1 METKIMNK
9 DAMTT
14 EVKTIDVAGDVVVE
28 RRGSAGLI
36 TLNRPKA
43 LNALS
48 LQMVRDLL
56 STLRAWRDDPEVL
69 VVALRGTNKM
79 GRPGTP
85 ESLFGGFCAGG
96 DIRFF
101 HQAALA
107 GDAALDEFFTEE
119 YTLNHLIHTYP
130 KPYIAFMDGVVMGGG
145 MGLCQGLALAAPGG
159 KDEGAGRASPSA
171 RAQGA
176 RVRIV
181 TERTKMAMPETN
193 IGLFPDVGGG
203 YFLSRC
209 PGHVGEYLALTGEVI
224 GADEALGYG
233 LADVKLEAAAL
244 PSLWANLG
252 EQVFACAAE
261 VDQWIATELI
271 ADSARPACATGQID
285 AYFSLLRVKHIVDA
299 LEASPDPWALKTA
312 VTLRKRSPLMLHV
325 VLEQIRKAR
334 AMTLADDLRMERDM
348 VYQCFHLRPGTE
360 SETVEGIR
368 ALAVD
373 KDYKPQW
380 RPARIEDV
388 KPGMADAF
396 FVSPW
401 SAETHPLRDL

>member
-1 METKIMNK
+1 MNK
-9 DAMTT
+9 EAMTT
-14 EVKTIDVAGDVVVE
+14 EVKQIDLVGDVVTE
-28 RRGSAGLI
+28 RRGNAGLI

-48 LQMVRDLL
+48 LHMVRELL
-56 STLRAWRDDPEVL
+56 CTLRAWRDDPEVR
-69 VVALRGTNKM
+69 VVAIRGTNKV
-79 GRPGTP
+79 GRPGTSD
-85 ESLFGGFCAGG
+85 SLFGGFCAGG

-107 GDAALDEFFTEE
+107 GDAALEDFFTEE
-119 YTLNHLIHTYP
+119 YTLNHLIQTYP

-145 MGLCQGLALAAPGG
+145 MGI
-159 KDEGAGRASPSA
+159 S
-171 RAQGA
+171 QGA

-209 PGHVGEYLALTGEVI
+209 PGHVGEYLALTGEVM
-224 GADEALGYG
+224 GADEAINYG
-233 LADVKLEAAAL
+233 LADVKLEAARL
-244 PSLWANLG
+244 PALWAELG
-252 EQVFACAAE
+252 AKPFGSTAE
-261 VDQWIATELI
+261 VDRWIATELV
-271 ADSARPACATGQID
+271 ADSARPVCATDQID

-299 LEASPDPWALKTA
+299 LEKSEDRWALRTA
-312 VTLRKRSPLMLHV
+312 ATLRKRSPLMLHV

-334 AMTLADDLRMERDM
+334 TMTLADDLRMERDM

-380 RPARIEDV
+380 KPARIEDV

-401 SAETHPLRDL
+401 TAETHPLRDL

>member
-1 METKIMNK
+1 
-9 DAMTT
+9 MTT
-14 EVKTIDVAGDVVVE
+14 ETTTTNVKQSEAAPDVLAE
-28 RRGSAGLI
+28 RCGSAGLI

-48 LQMVRDLL
+48 LEMVRALL
-56 STLRAWRDDPEVL
+56 NILRAWRDDPTVL
-69 VVALRGTNKM
+69 VVAIRGTNKV

-101 HQAALA
+101 HEAALS
-107 GDAALDEFFTEE
+107 GDAALEDFFTEE
-119 YTLNHLIHTYP
+119 YTLNHLIQTYP

-145 MGLCQGLALAAPGG
+145 MGI
-159 KDEGAGRASPSA
+159 S
-171 RAQGA
+171 QGA

-224 GADEALGYG
+224 GADEAVAYG
-233 LADVKLEAAAL
+233 LADVKLEAARL
-244 PSLWANLG
+244 PALWAELG
-252 EQVFACAAE
+252 AAPFVCAAD
-261 VDQWIATELI
+261 VDQWIATELV
-271 ADSARPACATGQID
+271 AGSARPACATGQID
-285 AYFSLLRVKHIVDA
+285 TYFSLLRVKHIVDA
-299 LEASPDPWALKTA
+299 LEASTDAWALKTA
-312 VTLRKRSPLMLHV
+312 ATLRKRSPLMLHV

-334 AMTLADDLRMERDM
+334 GMTLADDLRMERDM
-348 VYQCFHLRPGTE
+348 VYQCFHLRPGAQ

-373 KDYKPQW
+373 KDYKPHW
-380 RPARIEDV
+380 KPARIEDV
-388 KPGMADAF
+388 KPGMADEF

-401 SAETHPLRDL
+401 TAQTHPLRDL

>member
-1 METKIMNK
+1 MMTET
-9 DAMTT
+9 MTT
-14 EVKTIDVAGDVVVE
+14 DVKQNDAAGDVLAE
-28 RRGSAGLI
+28 RCGSAGLI

-48 LQMVRDLL
+48 LQMVCQLL
-56 STLRAWRDDPEVL
+56 GILRAWRDDPTVL
-69 VVALRGTNKM
+69 VVAIRGTNKV

-85 ESLFGGFCAGG
+85 ESLYGGFCAGG

-101 HQAALA
+101 HQAALS
-107 GDAALDEFFTEE
+107 GDAALDDFFTEE
-119 YTLNHLIHTYP
+119 YTLNHLLQTYP

-145 MGLCQGLALAAPGG
+145 MGI
-159 KDEGAGRASPSA
+159 S
-171 RAQGA
+171 QGA

-224 GADEALGYG
+224 GADDAIGYG
-233 LADVKLEAAAL
+233 LADVKLEAARL
-244 PSLWANLG
+244 PAVWSGLG
-252 EQVFACAAE
+252 AASFACAAD
-261 VDQWIATELI
+261 VDQWIATELV
-271 ADSARPACATGQID
+271 AASDRPVIATGKID

-299 LEASPDPWALKTA
+299 LEASTDSWAVKTA
-312 VTLRKRSPLMLHV
+312 ATLRKRSPLMLHV

-334 AMTLADDLRMERDM
+334 GMNLADDLRMERDM
-348 VYQCFHLRPGTE
+348 VYQCFHLRPGAQ

-380 RPARIEDV
+380 KPARIEDV

>member
-1 METKIMNK
+1 
-9 DAMTT
+9 MTT
-14 EVKTIDVAGDVVVE
+14 PTSDAQSAVTQTHSDVVVE
-28 RRGSAGLI
+28 RRGNAGFI

-48 LQMVRDLL
+48 LPMVRDITAALL
-56 STLRAWRDDPEVL
+56 AFRDDAHIAL
-69 VVALRGTNKM
+69 VAIRGTNKT
-79 GRPGTP
+79 GKPGTP

-101 HQAALA
+101 HKAALA
-107 GDAALDEFFTEE
+107 GDESLEDFFTEE

-145 MGLCQGLALAAPGG
+145 MGL
-159 KDEGAGRASPSA
+159 S
-171 RAQGA
+171 QGA

-181 TERTKMAMPETN
+181 TEHTKMAMPETN

-224 GADEALGYG
+224 GADDAIAFG
-233 LADVKLEAAAL
+233 LADIRRDSAQL
-244 PSLWANLG
+244 PELWAQLG
-252 EQVFACAAE
+252 EQTFASAALAE
-261 VDQWIATELI
+261 QWIATELI
-271 ADSARPACATGQID
+271 ADYARPDYDTAHID
-285 AYFSLLRVKHIVDA
+285 AFFSLLRIKHIVDA
-299 LEASPDPWALKTA
+299 LEKAKENRWASKLA
-312 VTLRKRSPLMLHV
+312 VVLRKRSPLMLHV
-325 VLEQIRKAR
+325 ALEQIRKAR
-334 AMTLADDLRMERDM
+334 SMTLADNLRMERDM
-348 VYQCFHLRPGTE
+348 VYQCFHLRPDASA

-373 KDYKPQW
+373 KDYTPAW
-380 RPARIEDV
+380 NPARIEDV
-388 KPGMADAF
+388 KPGMADEF

-401 SAETHPLRDL
+401 TAQTHPLRELGIAPVTQA